1 MQITEIKIRLMDEE
15 RLKAFASVTF
25 DNCFV
30 VHNMKVV
37 QGDNGLLLCMPS
49 RKTVTDQHR
58 DLVHPITR
66 QFRSY
71 LETAVFKVYQEKCAN
86 PEEAP
91 DRVSFPEGTQQ
102 VF

>member
-25 DNCFV
+25 DNCLV
-30 VHNMKVV
+30 VHNMKVI
-37 QGDNGLLLCMPS
+37 QGDKGLLLCMPS
-49 RKTVTDQHR
+49 RKTATEQHR
-58 DLVHPITR
+58 DLVHPITQ
-66 QFRSY
+66 QFRLY

-86 PEEAP
+86 PTETP
-91 DRVSFPEGTQQ
+91 DRFAFPDGTQQ